1 MPEASHAVEPRRAR
15 VEIDLAALERNFRRL
30 EARTAPSRV
39 LPVVKA
45 DAYGHGAVAVA
56 RRLAPLGAAGVAVAL
71 VEEGIELRRA
81 GVREAILVLSPTPRG
96 AEEALVEFELT
107 PAISGVDQLE
117 RIEAAGR
124 RAGRRIPAHLKFDTG
139 MTRLGLPP
147 EAAAGLVERLGR
159 SPGVAL
165 AGLMSHLAEAEDPA
179 SPANARQLAGFRE
192 LVQVLPRPSGTA
204 LHLANS
210 AGALLLPETRFDL
223 VRCGLA
229 LYGIAPE
236 GVEAGLEPV
245 MSLRAELVQVRD
257 VAAGTRAGYGGR
269 WTAPRPTRVGVVPV
283 GYADGYPWR
292 AGGEA
297 EAVLAG
303 RRIRHAGAI
312 SMDLMLFD
320 LGPEGGEVG
329 DVVTLL
335 GRDGREEITA
345 REIAGRAGT
354 LVYEALCH
362 FGLRLPRRVVEER
375 GSAAGAAAVAGAAP
389 R

>member
-30 EARTAPSRV
+30 EARVAPARV

-107 PAISGVDQLE
+107 PAISGADQLE
-117 RIEAAGR
+117 RIEAAGT
-124 RAGRRIPAHLKFDTG
+124 RAGRRIPVHLKFDTG

-147 EAAAGLVERLGR
+147 DAAAGLVDRLRR
-159 SPGVAL
+159 SPGLAL

-179 SPANARQLAGFRE
+179 SPANARQLAAFRE
-192 LVQVLPRPSGTA
+192 LVERLPRDSGCA

-210 AGALLLPETRFDL
+210 AGALQLPETRFDL

-236 GVEAGLEPV
+236 GVAADLEPV

-257 VAAGTRAGYGGR
+257 VEVGTRAGYGGR
-269 WTAPRPTRVGVVPV
+269 WTATRPTRVGVVPV

-292 AGGEA
+292 AGEVA
-297 EAVLAG
+297 EALLGG
-303 RRIRHAGAI
+303 RRIRHAGAV

-320 LGPEGGEVG
+320 LGPAGGEVG
-329 DVVTLL
+329 DSVTLL
-335 GRDGREEITA
+335 GRDGGEEIAA

-354 LVYEALCH
+354 LVYEVLCH
-362 FGLRLPRRVVEER
+362 FGLRLPRRAVEGR
-375 GSAAGAAAVAGAAP
+375 PAAAGTATVAGAVP